1 MHPNKYI
8 FPCFLHC
15 TAAAPAASCVWPDR
29 YCVIGCAVWTC
40 KGVVYWMID
49 LEKVEICDL
58 NRFYLHVQVFCS
70 ESSGLYCHLKGAC
83 LSFWKF
89 WQMQMQK
96 GGKADQL
103 SFPACCEEKTYSMSI
118 CVVLGQWR
126 NWSEWRARVKRSTTR
141 FGHLSDKFRP
151 AVRLAANQWCRKC
164 VLQCHKANQGLILFA
179 TQQVY
184 NSVVSWAA

>member
-1 MHPNKYI
+1 MHPNEYI

-126 NWSEWRARVKRSTTR
+126 NWSEWRARVKKAQRDLDIYQTSLDL
-141 FGHLSDKFRP
+141 LSDWQP
-151 AVRLAANQWCRKC
+151 TNDAANACS
-164 VLQCHKANQGLILFA
+164 NA
-179 TQQVY
+179 TRLTRV
-184 NSVVSWAA
+184 